1 MEKNSTYL
9 FLYNL
14 SKLKLLI
21 AYCLLFIAC
30 CKLLTACYSPRYVYS
45 PAAHNVPVLVKKG
58 DSKLAFNY
66 SFNPT
71 ASTVKGSVPTKGKVR
86 GFDVQ
91 GAYAINKHWAMQVN
105 YFNRTERNAGNFD
118 AGARDSVVLNY
129 KRNLIE
135 IGGGYFQ
142 ALNNNKLTILQIFAG
157 AGFGKSNFT
166 DDGRDRNNV
175 YRSKF
180 HNMNVIKLFI
190 QPAFMVRNKAN
201 FSATFSSRNSLIFF
215 KNINTDYDAT
225 ELDRY
230 KLDSLT
236 ISPRLFWEPAVVN
249 NFGFKKLPGLQ
260 LEFQLGF
267 SFLMS
272 RRFVDYRSFNFSAG
286 LIFDVPKLFA
296 VKKQPLKN

>member
-1 MEKNSTYL
+1 VFT
-9 FLYNL
+9 
-14 SKLKLLI
+14 
-21 AYCLLFIAC
+21 
-30 CKLLTACYSPRYVYS
+30 
-45 PAAHNVPVLVKKG
+45 KKG

-71 ASTVKGSVPTKGKVR
+71 ASTVKENVPTKGRAR

-91 GAYAINKHWAMQVN
+91 GAYAISKHWAMQLN
-105 YFNRTERNAGNFD
+105 YFKRTERNAGDFD
-118 AGARDSVVLNY
+118 SGARDSVVLNY
-129 KRNLIE
+129 KRNLVE
-135 IGGGYFQ
+135 IGGGYFH
-142 ALNNNKLTILQIFAG
+142 ALNNNKLSVLQIFAG
-157 AGFGKSNFT
+157 IGFGKSNFT
-166 DDGRDRNNV
+166 DVGRDQNNV
-175 YRSKF
+175 YRSRF
-180 HNMNVIKLFI
+180 HNMQVTKIFI
-190 QPAFMVRNKAN
+190 QPAFMVRSKGN
-201 FSATFSSRNSLIFF
+201 FSAAFSSRNSLIFF
-215 KNINTDYDAT
+215 KNINTDYDAN

-296 VKKQPLKN
+296 VKKQPVKN

>member
-1 MEKNSTYL
+1 MASCSLPIAHCL
-9 FLYNL
+9 FLL
-14 SKLKLLI
+14 
-21 AYCLLFIAC
+21 AYCVLF
-30 CKLLTACYSPRYVYS
+30 TSCYSPRYVYS
-45 PAAHNVPVLVKKG
+45 PAAHNVPVLTKKG

-71 ASTVKGSVPTKGKVR
+71 ASTAKENVSTKGKAR
-86 GFDVQ
+86 GYDLQ
-91 GAYAINKHWAMQVN
+91 AAYAISNHWAVQVN
-105 YFNRTERNAGNFD
+105 YFSRKEKNAGDFD

-135 IGGGYFQ
+135 IGGGYFH
-142 ALNNNKLTILQIFAG
+142 ALNNNKLSIFQIFAG
-157 AGFGKSNFT
+157 VGFGKSNFT
-166 DDGRDRNNV
+166 DVGRDQSNV
-175 YRSKF
+175 YRSRF
-180 HNMNVIKLFI
+180 HNMNVTKIFI
-190 QPAFMVRNKAN
+190 QPAFMVKSKGN
-201 FSATFSSRNSLIFF
+201 FSAAFSSRNSLIFF
-215 KNINTDYDAT
+215 KNINTDYDAN

-272 RRFVDYRSFNFSAG
+272 RRFVDYRSFNFSAA
-286 LIFDVPKLFA
+286 LLFDLPKLFA
-296 VKKQPLKN
+296 VKKQPVKN